1 MRRAVA
7 SRRKP
12 SRHVAHE
19 LTGAWACRDR
29 FGIDAKTLTP
39 PRSGDRIKPTALSD
53 LESGPWHSRTSPFRI
68 LMHGK
73 GTVEGLQQL
82 SASASLRAVKKKSK
96 RKGRSDRNHWFF
108 FRGGEPAH
116 RIGSRSETQLLTAC
130 GLHFHPLTATP
141 MQQGCNG
148 PKCQTCVRARP

>member
-1 MRRAVA
+1 MAKGGAPPFWRSAEDRANTTIV
-7 SRRKP
+7 
-12 SRHVAHE
+12 
-19 LTGAWACRDR
+19 
-29 FGIDAKTLTP
+29 
-39 PRSGDRIKPTALSD
+39 SD
-53 LESGPWHSRTSPFRI
+53 LEGGPWHSTTSPLRF
-68 LMHGK
+68 LMLGK
-73 GTVEGLQQL
+73 GTAEGLPQT
-82 SASASLRAVKKKSK
+82 SASASLLAVKKKSK
-96 RKGRSDRNHWFF
+96 RKGRSDRNHWFL

>member
-1 MRRAVA
+1 MIGRPLA
-7 SRRKP
+7 SLHFSHVEIAMKP
-12 SRHVAHE
+12 
-19 LTGAWACRDR
+19 C
-29 FGIDAKTLTP
+29 
-39 PRSGDRIKPTALSD
+39 
-53 LESGPWHSRTSPFRI
+53 SP
-68 LMHGK
+68 
-73 GTVEGLQQL
+73 QP

-96 RKGRSDRNHWFF
+96 RKGRSDRDHWFF

>member
-1 MRRAVA
+1 MTQFRAC
-7 SRRKP
+7 RGKIMG
-12 SRHVAHE
+12 SRHRR
-19 LTGAWACRDR
+19 LRRRRRGWQKGGAPPFWRSAEDR
-29 FGIDAKTLTP
+29 ANTTIV
-39 PRSGDRIKPTALSD
+39 SD
-53 LESGPWHSRTSPFRI
+53 LESGPRHSTTSPLRI
-68 LMHGK
+68 LMLGK
-73 GTVEGLQQL
+73 GTAEGLPQT